1 MTDTSNA
8 GTDTGYTFH
17 GPKIVDRRMP
27 LKNGL
32 ILEANHLSGVV
43 VSENPDSP
51 MHHATLFAQ
60 GTTVVNAAGA
70 ILGSACLWEFT
81 DPDGDSAWAIG
92 LTWPAD
98 WLYGPGVLRLVQGT
112 GKWEDIA
119 GTFSPLGVMRE
130 RADDHRMLRWEAWW
144 EVDRE
149 RTWDYEALVQAGAYT
164 DHDTGYSF
172 HGPHVVTGTVELA
185 NGLVLVANNQSGVL
199 ISENPNSPRHNATCY
214 DRGSTIKTPEG
225 KALGDIMLLED
236 TDADGDVV
244 WLYHEWWYGQGPGR
258 YQFLGGT
265 GKWTGIVGV
274 GKTLGMVCSRA
285 DDHFMPTWEMH
296 WRIAAA
302 NPDAAG
308 PGSWPG

>member
-1 MTDTSNA
+1 MTDTGNA

-17 GPKIVDRRMP
+17 GPAIVDRTIH

-32 ILEANHLSGVV
+32 ILEANHLSGIV

-60 GTTVVNAAGA
+60 GTTVKNAASA
-70 ILGSACLWEFT
+70 ILGSACLWEVT

-92 LTWPAD
+92 VNWPAGGD
-98 WLYGPGVLRLVQGT
+98 GLFRLVQGT
-112 GKWEDIA
+112 GKWEGLG
-119 GTFSPLGVMRE
+119 GTFRTLGVTQE
-130 RADDHRMLRWEAWW
+130 RADDHTMLRWETSWDVDKERSW
-144 EVDRE
+144 E
-149 RTWDYEALVQAGAYT
+149 YETLVSAGDYT
-164 DHDTGYSF
+164 DYDTGYSF
-172 HGPHVVTGTVELA
+172 HGPHVVTGIKELS
-185 NGLVLVANNQSGVL
+185 NGLLLSANTQAGVL
-199 ISENPNSPRHNATCY
+199 ISENEHSPRHNATCY
-214 DRGSTIKTPEG
+214 DRGTTIKTPEG

-265 GKWTGIVGV
+265 GKWAGIAGV

-285 DDHFMPTWEMH
+285 DDHYMPTWEMY
-296 WRIAAA
+296 WKIDR
-302 NPDAAG
+302 
-308 PGSWPG
+308 GSEST